1 MNIQN
6 FSLLKNDKR
15 NNPLLPSSLRC
26 LIVGR
31 SNCGKTNL
39 LVNLLLQ
46 DGWLDYDRLIV
57 FGNSL
62 HQDEYQILKQGIEKK
77 LSKRQILNLIENQK
91 LMKPLDALKYYEG
104 TGNSKI
110 TAEFHENCDEIPDPK
125 ELDSTKKNL
134 LILDDCYLGKMSKA
148 GAYFSRG
155 RHNGVNCIFI
165 SQNYFALE
173 RKSVRENSN
182 LIILFEQNAKSVQ
195 HIYQDHCTDIPF
207 EEFKAL
213 CQHIWSVKYDF
224 LTIDLSSG
232 ILEGKYRKNLDQFF
246 TPEKYSGKPMSFT
259 LIKNPKKRDEMVKDY
274 IQIKKDIKQENE
286 AKRESASLR
295 DSALEAKYKPIIT
308 ATEKSAEKIAKAA
321 EVTPYEY
328 YSKNTINRD
337 KFFCIYRSKE
347 DTYVLGNEKI
357 KIDDQN
363 TIHIKDKTWEYTI
376 GLWNLI
382 MLNNPVLT
390 EYTDK
395 DLGNYI
401 DIAEFTDLINN
412 PRVIPGKP
420 YNTQKYKFLK
430 KYFGE
435 SIEES
440 EEEAQPPA
448 KRKKADGEG
457 VILPGDINSLQ
468 KRLQLLIAER
478 EAGNVDATT
487 PEIVAILDEFLRR
500 KRLTRPEYNAVCKEL
515 KC

>member
-1 MNIQN
+1 M
-6 FSLLKNDKR
+6 
-15 NNPLLPSSLRC
+15 
-26 LIVGR
+26 
-31 SNCGKTNL
+31 
-39 LVNLLLQ
+39 
-46 DGWLDYDRLIV
+46 
-57 FGNSL
+57 
-62 HQDEYQILKQGIEKK
+62 
-77 LSKRQILNLIENQK
+77 
-91 LMKPLDALKYYEG
+91 
-104 TGNSKI
+104 
-110 TAEFHENCDEIPDPK
+110 
-125 ELDSTKKNL
+125 
-134 LILDDCYLGKMSKA
+134 
-148 GAYFSRG
+148 
-155 RHNGVNCIFI
+155 
-165 SQNYFALE
+165 
-173 RKSVRENSN
+173 RENSN

-308 ATEKSAEKIAKAA
+308 ATEKSAEKIVKAA

-382 MLNNPVLT
+382 MLNNPTLT
-390 EYTDK
+390 EYTNK

-401 DIAEFTDLINN
+401 ELAEFTDLINN

-420 YNTQKYKFLK
+420 HSTQKYKFLK
-430 KYFGE
+430 KHFGE
-435 SIEES
+435 QES
-440 EEEAQPPA
+440 EEEEHQPER
-448 KRKKADGEG
+448 KRKKVDGEG
-457 VILPGDINSLQ
+457 VILPGDINSLK